1 MMMFSI
7 LLPNIINS
15 QLLTQIEDTN
25 VVLSKSLNVSTF

>member
-1 MMMFSI
+1 MTMFSI

-15 QLLTQIEDTN
+15 QLLKIEDTN